1 MKVRI
6 DISKKESEG
15 RIELLLSSKVR
26 VGSGVVSMYAN
37 SGVFINKAHLVPDY
51 KEITNEE
58 GDVIK
63 TVFLGYHINEYKNK
77 RIKSEDIIE
86 AVNKSQELNN
96 LLDHINVMWES
107 ADKTSLN
114 KGWLADIVDR
124 YRFPEKYAPK
134 VENKNMYSLFVEYL
148 DNSDFSEGFKR
159 GNMVVIRAVCRWEQ
173 YRRATDT
180 KDFHIDIDTLTNE
193 DIDDFRNYL
202 KAEKQLKMEYPKVFA
217 KIVKSY
223 PECIA
228 TDKTSI
234 GDRSGN
240 YVDVFLK
247 KFRAFFSWLRK
258 EKKVTTNT
266 PFEGFKFDGEQYGTP
281 FFLSLSERDMLYHS
295 QMTTAHLE
303 KQKDIFV
310 FQCCVGCRVSDLMTL
325 TSANITSDGVL
336 VYSPIKTYKDGKE
349 QTIARVPLSKTA
361 KELISKYEGI
371 DRKGRLFPFTN
382 SIQYNVDIKIVLKEA
397 GITRLVPIRETM
409 TGKTE
414 LRPINEVASSH
425 MARRTF
431 VANLYRET
439 PDPNIISVMSGHVQ
453 GSRSFERYRSITDDI
468 TRALIDKQEDKL

>member
-1 MKVRI
+1 MKVLI
-6 DISKKESEG
+6 INSKKVNAQG
-15 RIELLLSSKVR
+15 RSNVLLLVRRRIGSKVVDMR
-26 VGSGVVSMYAN
+26 AKTNIDLDIDRFDIAGKTIKEYRKNIVNTPDVKY
-37 SGVFINKAHLVPDY
+37 NKEQIKKVKDLIAHV
-51 KEITNEE
+51 ENEFNALQ
-58 GDVIK
+58 D
-63 TVFLGYHINEYKNK
+63 
-77 RIKSEDIIE
+77 
-86 AVNKSQELNN
+86 
-96 LLDHINVMWES
+96 LDQAQGKWLSNV
-107 ADKTSLN
+107 
-114 KGWLADIVDR
+114 VDR
-124 YRFPEKYAPK
+124 YLFPEKYAPK
-134 VENKNMYSLFVEYL
+134 VENKDIYSLFVEYL

-202 KAEKQLKMEYPKVFA
+202 KAEKQLEMEYPKVFA
-217 KIVKSY
+217 KIVKNY

-281 FFLSLSERDMLYHS
+281 YYLSLQERDLLYHS
-295 QMTTAHLE
+295 EMTTAHLE

-325 TSANITSDGVL
+325 TSANITPDGVL
-336 VYSPIKTYKDGKE
+336 IYSPIKTYKDGKE